1 MSKVKWVLSVASLLA
16 VVVVLSCSS
25 PGGGTNDDNN
35 SGDKLPSSSS
45 ATDFIP
51 SSSSVVV
58 TPTSSSSA
66 TDFIPSSSSVVV
78 TPTSS
83 SSAVIPTQYYVM
95 VMGNLLNNSYCQFP
109 SNFLGVVMPLTNEL
123 SEMANTCLVNS
134 EKYTNLTSTQ
144 VATYLSNNNLSTYA
158 LDFDRRIAA
167 SPLNAA
173 MLVYTNTNNYLRLLI
188 IGYQQY

>member
-35 SGDKLPSSSS
+35 SGDKLP
-45 ATDFIP
+45 
-51 SSSSVVV
+51 
-58 TPTSSSSA
+58 SSSSA